1 MKKLYRS
8 KRNRML
14 TGVCGGIA
22 EYFSI
27 DPTVVRIGFAVISL
41 VTGVGILAYLAC
53 LVLMPENPGYPG

>member
-8 KRNRML
+8 RRNRML

-27 DPTVVRIGFAVISL
+27 DPTVVRIGFAVTTLI
-41 VTGVGILAYLAC
+41 TGAGILAYLVC
-53 LVLMPENPGYPG
+53 LVLMPEYPG